1 VSWLVGLLYPDV
13 VSFTTNSQI
22 TSRISPRLLDL
33 VAALA
38 AGAAGAFAMSRDD
51 IADSLPGV
59 AIAISLVPPLC
70 VVGVSLAYGEVD
82 AALGALLLFTVN
94 VLAILLAGGGV
105 LAVLGLYK
113 ATTVKLSG
121 HGRRNAFILLVLG
134 VLIVAIPLTL
144 TGRKI
149 VRDVQSQIIVR
160 QVANEWLTGTEF
172 ELRAVNIV
180 GDTAS
185 LVISGP
191 GEPPPFDELV
201 SNLEESTS
209 ESLTVELESLA
220 SQKQIY
226 EASGTGP

>member
-1 VSWLVGLLYPDV
+1 
-13 VSFTTNSQI
+13 
-22 TSRISPRLLDL
+22 
-33 VAALA
+33 
-38 AGAAGAFAMSRDD
+38 
-51 IADSLPGV
+51 
-59 AIAISLVPPLC
+59 
-70 VVGVSLAYGEVD
+70 
-82 AALGALLLFTVN
+82 LLLFTVN

-209 ESLTVELESLA
+209 EPLTVELESLA